1 MTALGPMRPER
12 AGMSRPAAPRGDV
25 GIAVLALG
33 ALVGTFLA
41 FGTAPAASATCRAG
55 EPGGW
60 SAVLTYFDG
69 SGAGGAKRRSGCLA
83 TEAACFDF
91 IAEHTSLV
99 KGRIVAAYCRHGDE
113 TRTWDRYIARRM
125 RAIPH

>member
-1 MTALGPMRPER
+1 MTALGPMRPERAALR

-69 SGAGGAKRRSGCLA
+69 SGAGGAA
-83 TEAACFDF
+83 P
-91 IAEHTSLV
+91 
-99 KGRIVAAYCRHGDE
+99 KGIESAGPGRVTGSF
-113 TRTWDRYIARRM
+113 TV
-125 RAIPH
+125 PQQGQ